1 MRLNL
6 RPTLYIATLM
16 AIWAVSC
23 SVISIP
29 AYILPHPLDVFS
41 SFTRYGSLLLWHSS
55 ISLLEIV
62 LGIAIGL
69 FLAAISILLSEKMP
83 NIRRTLFSSLVS
95 LQTIP
100 IFAIIPLFLLW
111 FGHGL
116 LTKILIVGLSSFFP
130 ITANMLQGL
139 ERCPRGYHD
148 MGRLM
153 QMSDVN
159 FFFRIKLPYSLPFLI
174 AGLKIA
180 VVHAPVTVI
189 AADWIGATHGLG
201 YLIMLAS
208 GRLQLDIMFACIII
222 LISYSLLFHK
232 LICTLQKRILFW
244 RSDA

>member
-1 MRLNL
+1 MYINL
-6 RPTLYIATLM
+6 RSALYV
-16 AIWAVSC
+16 AILLTAWAILC

-29 AYILPHPLDVFS
+29 VYILPHPLDVFS
-41 SFTRYGSLLLWHSS
+41 SFINHTGLLLWHSG
-55 ISLLEIV
+55 ISLLEII
-62 LGIAIGL
+62 LGIIIGL

-83 NIRRTLFSSLVS
+83 KIRHTLFSSLVS

-111 FGHGL
+111 FGHGF

-130 ITANMLQGL
+130 ITANVLQGL
-139 ERCPRGYHD
+139 ERCPKGYRD

-153 QMSDVN
+153 QMSGTN
-159 FFFRIKLPYSLPFLI
+159 FFFRIKLPYSLPFLM

-180 VVHAPVTVI
+180 AVHAPVTVI

-208 GRLQLDIMFACIII
+208 GRLQLDIMFACIMI
-222 LISYSLLFHK
+222 LIAYSLLFHK

-244 RSDA
+244 RSD